1 MTKIKKIK
9 NKKMDTILELFFE
22 KLFEVEE
29 NCTNKNLLN
38 IVERKILFSN
48 ITLAQLIY
56 EKKIDELEKEL
67 LKLWLKLN

>member
-1 MTKIKKIK
+1 
-9 NKKMDTILELFFE
+9 MDTILELFFE

-38 IVERKILFSN
+38 IVERKILFSD

>member
-1 MTKIKKIK
+1 
-9 NKKMDTILELFFE
+9 MDTILELFFE
-22 KLFEVEE
+22 KLFEVEK

-48 ITLAQLIY
+48 ITLTQLIY

>member
-1 MTKIKKIK
+1 MV
-9 NKKMDTILELFFE
+9 TILELFFE

-38 IVERKILFSN
+38 IVQRKILFSN

>member
-1 MTKIKKIK
+1 
-9 NKKMDTILELFFE
+9 MDTILELFFE

-38 IVERKILFSN
+38 IVERKILFSI

>member
-1 MTKIKKIK
+1 
-9 NKKMDTILELFFE
+9 MDTILELFFE

-38 IVERKILFSN
+38 IVQRKILFSN

-56 EKKIDELEKEL
+56 EKKLM
-67 LKLWLKLN
+67 N

>member
-1 MTKIKKIK
+1 
-9 NKKMDTILELFFE
+9 MDTILELFFE

-29 NCTNKNLLN
+29 NCTIKNLIN
-38 IVERKILFSN
+38 IVERKILFSK

>member
-1 MTKIKKIK
+1 
-9 NKKMDTILELFFE
+9 MDTILELFFE

>member
-1 MTKIKKIK
+1 
-9 NKKMDTILELFFE
+9 MDTILELFFE

-38 IVERKILFSN
+38 IVQRKILFSN